1 MIFRD
6 FYEYD
11 IELKIRNEQGKAKD
25 LTLNQLM
32 SKHISIGDGSALCSF
47 TELRKA
53 IARQCSNAENIV
65 HSTNDFLDSLHVTI
79 NGTEFVLTM
88 PLFPKGNER
97 KQIEIRINKHNI
109 VTRISTKSLPDSIV
123 NYLVAISEWIPD
135 YALIEERIRTEEEKK
150 RIACK
155 IAFDA
160 LKKIADETLKDKGY
174 KYTLKNQGYYNTAA
188 LHIKAGN
195 CIRMKF
201 EIKLLED
208 FIESI
213 TAILDSLPI
222 CTASTADGNG
232 GDNEPDEFLDNDD
245 FTYGLG
251 DGFGSGFGDGLFG
264 NDPTFGDLMHIA

>member
-1 MIFRD
+1 MILRRGTGLFN

-11 IELKIRNEQGKAKD
+11 IEMKIRNEQGKAKD
-25 LTLNQLM
+25 LTLNKLM
-32 SKHISIGDGSALCSF
+32 AKHISIGASLCSF
-47 TELRKA
+47 EELRRSL
-53 IARQCSNAENIV
+53 ARQCSNAENIV
-65 HSTNDFLDSLHVTI
+65 HSTNDFLDNLHVTI
-79 NGTEFVLTM
+79 NGTEFALTM

-135 YALIEERIRTEEEKK
+135 YATIEERIRTEEEKR

-160 LKKIADETLKDKGY
+160 LEKIVDETLKDKGY
-174 KYTLKNQGYYNTAA
+174 KYTLKNQGYCNTAE

-232 GDNEPDEFLDNDD
+232 GEDESDEFLDDG
-245 FTYGLG
+245 FG
-251 DGFGSGFGDGLFG
+251 DGFGSGFDDGFFG
-264 NDPTFGDLMHIA
+264 NDPLAGDIMHIA